1 MVKYRIYYE
10 DGSYDLI
17 RCPECDS
24 EETSLA
30 GGDDF
35 GAMICG
41 QCKIR
46 FQIEE
51 QGKKIVKVLS
61 EDDVGYERTAVVSG
75 RSVEDLKEYEE
86 RAKRL
91 RKEIRE

>member
-24 EETSLA
+24 EETSMA
-30 GGDDF
+30 EGDDMR
-35 GAMICG
+35 ARICT

-51 QGKKIVKVLS
+51 QEKKIVKVLS
-61 EDDVGYERTAVVSG
+61 EADPDYERTPVVSG
-75 RSVEDLKEYEE
+75 GSVEDLEEYKE
-86 RAKRL
+86 RARRL

>member
-1 MVKYRIYYE
+1 
-10 DGSYDLI
+10 
-17 RCPECDS
+17 
-24 EETSLA
+24 
-30 GGDDF
+30 
-35 GAMICG
+35 MICA

-51 QGKKIVKVLS
+51 RGKKIVKVLS

-75 RSVEDLKEYEE
+75 RSVEGLEEYEE

>member
-1 MVKYRIYYE
+1 
-10 DGSYDLI
+10 
-17 RCPECDS
+17 
-24 EETSLA
+24 
-30 GGDDF
+30 
-35 GAMICG
+35 MICG

-51 QGKKIVKVLS
+51 QGKKSVKVLS
-61 EDDVGYERTAVVSG
+61 EDDVDYGRIAVVSG

>member
-1 MVKYRIYYE
+1 
-10 DGSYDLI
+10 
-17 RCPECDS
+17 
-24 EETSLA
+24 
-30 GGDDF
+30 
-35 GAMICG
+35 MICG

-61 EDDVGYERTAVVSG
+61 EDDVGYERTQVVSG
-75 RSVEDLKEYEE
+75 RSVEDLEEYEE
-86 RAKRL
+86 RARRL